1 MFCTTVSCL
10 TDCFLRHALIFD
22 AILSTKDTKFV
33 DIWDFDSRS
42 LTKHDWL
49 NIWQNWYTDLLRL
62 KRDYIMYIYELLL
75 FSSYCFNYNPL
86 LPFIILLYFQFNLA
100 GFMYVSRILSS
111 ILAGKISKQ
120 YYTREPML
128 LIFTLCGGNYL
139 GTRSQECHLFPEC
152 DSIARMRSQ
161 VLGGRELTLAS
172 ASRFASFSFRC
183 LFTS

>member
-1 MFCTTVSCL
+1 MFGTTVSCL

-33 DIWDFDSRS
+33 DISDFDSRS
-42 LTKHDWL
+42 LTKNMLKFLTKLIHRR
-49 NIWQNWYTDLLRL
+49 LLRL

-75 FSSYCFNYNPL
+75 FSPYCFNYNPL

-100 GFMYVSRILSS
+100 SFMYVSRILSS